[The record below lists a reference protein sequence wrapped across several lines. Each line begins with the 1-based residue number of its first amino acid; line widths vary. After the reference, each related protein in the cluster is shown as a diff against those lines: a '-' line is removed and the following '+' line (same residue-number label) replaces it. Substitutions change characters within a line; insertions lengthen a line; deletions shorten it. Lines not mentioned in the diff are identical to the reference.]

1 MEHVMADP
9 TRGTGA
15 DSAEDIL
22 DEPALASVGI
32 DPDSVT
38 VAPDNTPDH
47 HDDDGDDD
55 FDEDDE
61 DDFDDD
67 EDDDGQ
73 QASPTEEDDEA

>member
-1 MEHVMADP
+1 MADP
-9 TRGTGA
+9 IRGTGA

-32 DPDSVT
+32 DPDGVT
-38 VAPDNTPDH
+38 VAPDNTPGQS
-47 HDDDGDDD
+47 DDDGDDDD

-61 DDFDDD
+61 DDAEDDD

-73 QASPTEEDDEA
+73 QASTEEDDQA